1 MRLSP
6 VLGAIMALGLLAACN
21 EEEAPAEEASVE
33 CTQELVTQKAGE
45 VQAKI
50 AELASS
56 DPEKMQELL
65 PRIQEISTAAA
76 AAGEGDISGSCAA
89 LDEIMAEMA
98 E

>member
-1 MRLSP
+1 MKLSP
-6 VLGAIMALGLLAACN
+6 VLGAILAVAVLAACN
-21 EEEAPAEEASVE
+21 EEEASVE

-50 AELASS
+50 MELATT
-56 DPEKMQELL
+56 DPEKMQALL

-76 AAGEGDISGSCAA
+76 AAGEGDISASCTA

>member
-1 MRLSP
+1 MKLLP
-6 VLGAIMALGLLAACN
+6 LIGALAAFGLLSACN
-21 EEEAPAEEASVE
+21 ETEEESVE
-33 CTQELVTQKAGE
+33 CTQELVTQKAND

-50 AELASS
+50 VELAQT
-56 DPEKMQELL
+56 DPAKIEAVL

-89 LDEIMAEMA
+89 LDEIMAEMT